1 MREASDVASTLA
13 WFAENDCPHEV
24 EPFTGNGQVGRV
36 RFDCGALVSFFGSG
50 KALVQG
56 RCSTTNASAIKQ
68 LLELNRWS
76 ATMNVAVLDE
86 VSEPEPT
93 PAPVVEAISSE
104 LPPGASSLDVVELP
118 AFVLS
123 DDQATAFAR
132 VLEWLESPQR
142 FLSLGGYA
150 GTGKTT
156 LIKQLV
162 RQMRGRAFVCAP
174 TGKAAHVLRCKGVP
188 AQTLHSLIYR
198 TKVVR
203 DPFTGL
209 RKWKFVLTKERFPFV
224 IVDEASMLTT
234 QLVNDLASVAERVL
248 YVGDHGQLQPV
259 GDDPGIMHEPDI
271 RLENIHRQA
280 AGSPIIRFAQHV
292 REGREPETFGDMA
305 RVQRGGSLDLADFDV
320 SICGY
325 NKTRVAGNAWVRRR
339 RGFSGNLPQ
348 VGERVICLQND
359 AEIGVF
365 NGQIC
370 TVRETSAKVFTVED
384 DAGQLYVDVAFDP
397 TQFNRIEKLIPVEGL
412 TLWDFGY
419 AVTAH
424 KMQGSESPRV
434 VVFEEIARSWSPM
447 RWRYT
452 AATRA
457 SEELRW
463 VL

>member
-1 MREASDVASTLA
+1 MPDVDRTLA
-13 WFAENDCPHEV
+13 WFAENACPFKA
-24 EPFTGNGQVGRV
+24 EPFSGNGQVGRA
-36 RFDCGALVSFFGSG
+36 RFDCGAIVLFYKSG
-50 KALVQG
+50 TALVQG
-56 RCSTTNASAIKQ
+56 RCSTADANALDKM
-68 LLELNRWS
+68 LEMQGWTRRL
-76 ATMNVAVLDE
+76 NVARVDNE
-86 VSEPEPT
+86 TIIAPEDVDPFDAIEDA
-93 PAPVVEAISSE
+93 AP
-104 LPPGASSLDVVELP
+104 LPPAL
-118 AFVLS
+118 ALS
-123 DDQATAFAR
+123 DDQSAAFAR
-132 VLEWLESPQR
+132 ILEWFETASR
-142 FLSLGGYA
+142 YLSLGGYA

-156 LIKQLV
+156 LIKELV
-162 RQMRGRAFVCAP
+162 RHLRGNVFVAAP

-203 DPFTGL
+203 DPMTGL
-209 RKWKFVLTKERFPFV
+209 RKWKFVLAKETFPFV
-224 IVDEASMLTT
+224 IVDEASMLST
-234 QLVNDLASVAERVL
+234 QLVNDLSHVAQRVL
-248 YVGDHGQLQPV
+248 YVGDHGQLQPI
-259 GDDPGIMHEPDI
+259 GDDPGIMHDPNI

-280 AGSPIIRFAQHV
+280 AGSPIIQFAHHV
-292 REGREPETFGDMA
+292 RQGGEPETFGDLA

-320 SICGY
+320 TICGY
-325 NKTRVAGNAWVRRR
+325 NKTRVSGNAWVRRR

-359 AEIGVF
+359 AEVGVF

-370 TVRETSAKVFTVED
+370 TVRETSTTKFTVQD

-397 TQFNRIEKLIPVEGL
+397 AQFNRIEKLIPMDEL

-424 KMQGSESPRV
+424 KMQGSESARV
-434 VVFEEIARSWSPM
+434 AVLEELGKSWSPM